1 MRFPRNTIITYLP
14 TFSSGRRQSLIWNSA
29 IIIVA
34 DGQFYDNDGPVFT
47 LLESHFDWKLDE
59 LAKNWKWS
67 MIQDK
72 SISRLHPPWAKLT
85 LMMRGYQFSH
95 EPIFH
100 NRPLLA
106 IDLSSSRKEMKL
118 WTSFPLLL
126 SFIQGGIL
134 FWLPESFII
143 STDSLWV
150 PSGLILS
157 YLSFSVNG
165 SLLTRCT
172 RTTLD

>member
-47 LLESHFDWKLDE
+47 LLGSHFDWKLDE

-118 WTSFPLLL
+118 YELL
-126 SFIQGGIL
+126 S
-134 FWLPESFII
+134 
-143 STDSLWV
+143 
-150 PSGLILS
+150 
-157 YLSFSVNG
+157 LSFCLLFREGFSFDFQSH
-165 SLLTRCT
+165 SLYRLTVCEF
-172 RTTLD
+172 LLAWFYHIYPSPSMDLS